1 MSDTK
6 KRIVVSAGYLSSSKT
21 KKKRAPHKLSP
32 SKLKE
37 QFIKKVRAL
46 QKDKLLLKMRDSSI
60 DDRSDD
66 NKAPK
71 VDKLMRDQSGD
82 SFKES
87 MSFLQDV
94 SSKSVLRTN
103 SVPNPSPIV
112 PSPIVP
118 SPILKPS
125 NTPHVTTRHVLK
137 PCPPYSSLKNSDKPT
152 YRQWKAQTAKRP
164 VRAKGLQVRLDSIDS
179 QRAPSVS
186 RPTKAWPTMAKNTS
200 KRTVKVGKSGNRVS
214 LIIYGSCDTKKSR
227 SNDLVSDTS
236 SMRHYLRSR
245 NLLKNGSQ
253 APNDIVRSLYKE
265 SQSAGEVNN
274 NNGQSLLENLHKE

>member
-6 KRIVVSAGYLSSSKT
+6 KRIVVSAGYLSSSRT
-21 KKKRAPHKLSP
+21 RKRTPHKLSP

-46 QKDKLLLKMRDSSI
+46 QKEKLLLKTGDHSI
-60 DDRSDD
+60 DGRSDD

-71 VDKLMRDQSGD
+71 VDKLMRDRSGD

-94 SSKSVLRTN
+94 SSKSVLPTN

-118 SPILKPS
+118 SPVLKP
-125 NTPHVTTRHVLK
+125 NNIPHVTTRHVLK

-164 VRAKGLQVRLDSIDS
+164 VRAKALQVRLDSIDS
-179 QRAPSVS
+179 QRVPPVA
-186 RPTKAWPTMAKNTS
+186 RPTMGRPRMAKNTS
-200 KRTVKVGKSGNRVS
+200 KRTVKVGKCGNRVS
-214 LIIYGSCDTKKSR
+214 LIVYGSCDTKKSR

-245 NLLKNGSQ
+245 NLLNNGSQ

-274 NNGQSLLENLHKE
+274 NNGQSLLDNLHKE